1 MNNIMV
7 FENHNVEVFEFNGK
21 ILFNPYNVGDC
32 LDLNEVTVRRHI
44 QEMNDRQVIKLKNSD
59 VQGMNFRKLN
69 NAGENFLTES
79 GVFKLAFRSKKEEA
93 ERFQDWVTDEVLPT
107 INKYGMYAT
116 DNLIDK
122 VVDNPDFLI
131 DILVKYKEE
140 KQKSKELGQQ
150 VLERDKI
157 IEEQKPKIN
166 YVDKVLSSDS
176 LVTITQIA
184 KDYGMS
190 AKTFN
195 KILADNKIQFKVN
208 GQWCLYSEH
217 QGKGYTH
224 SKTYEFERKNGF
236 VDTKMNTLWTQKG
249 RLFLYETLKKV
260 DILPT
265 IDKGE

>member
-1 MNNIMV
+1 MNELKV
-7 FENHNVEVFEFNGK
+7 FENEQFGKVRIIIINNEPWFVGKDVTEVLEYQNGSRDINRHVDEEDRIKQMIFDGTQNKETIVINESGLFSLILSSKMPKAKEFK
-21 ILFNPYNVGDC
+21 HW
-32 LDLNEVTVRRHI
+32 VT
-44 QEMNDRQVIKLKNSD
+44 SD
-59 VQGMNFRKLN
+59 V
-69 NAGENFLTES
+69 
-79 GVFKLAFRSKKEEA
+79 
-93 ERFQDWVTDEVLPT
+93 LPS
-107 INKYGMYAT
+107 IRKYGLYAT

-122 VVDNPDFLI
+122 VVENPDFLI

-140 KQKSKELGQQ
+140 KQKSKQLGQQ

-224 SKTYEFERKNGF
+224 SKTYEFERSNGF

-265 IDKGE
+265 IDREQKQ